1 MRKKLTCIDISK
13 LLELKKILLEEK
25 FLKISTTFFLIV
37 DPVCISIFNNYIS
50 IDVNEL

>member
-25 FLKISTTFFLIV
+25 FLNLLKENKIKDLKIILVKMLT
-37 DPVCISIFNNYIS
+37 NYTYY
-50 IDVNEL
+50 

>member
-25 FLKISTTFFLIV
+25 FLKTQYVYLYLTIILVKMLT
-37 DPVCISIFNNYIS
+37 NYTYY
-50 IDVNEL
+50 